1 MPTMKKAIL
10 FGGNMLLNKQILIE
24 AIKEYITENAH
35 YNGEKPRELKD
46 IDELHDVA
54 LFVQIN
60 DGITIEEYDAMY
72 YEMLSLLNTDG
83 EDILYEIN
91 DFIGDE
97 FETYY
102 GDPAF
107 ASAHDYWS
115 YILG

>member
-1 MPTMKKAIL
+1 MHTMKKVIL
-10 FGGNMLLNKQILIE
+10 YGGNMLLNKQILIE
-24 AIKEYITENAH
+24 AIKENITEDVH
-35 YNGEKPRELKD
+35 YSGEEPKELKD
-46 IDELHDVA
+46 IDELHDIA
-54 LFVQIN
+54 LFVEIN
-60 DGITIEEYDAMY
+60 GITIEEYDEMY
-72 YEMLSLLNTDG
+72 YEMVSLLNTDG

-91 DFIGDE
+91 EFIGDE